1 MLQRVRSN
9 SEPIEYRYYNKIR
22 RVLKESPISQEII
35 ELARTIFQ
43 KATKE
48 GVWKTCKADAEG
60 LIQSAVRELAASRS
74 SSSSSSSDSPLS
86 FEKTEVPPKSPKK
99 SVLSANFFPPT
110 TPEN

>member
-74 SSSSSSSDSPLS
+74 SSSSSDSPLP
-86 FEKTEVPPKSPKK
+86 FERKPILPSPKK
-99 SVLSANFFPPT
+99 SLLSNAFSFPPKS
-110 TPEN
+110 N